1 MVAPLIPVQPGPS
14 VTAAALLSALLEAKV
29 LQEADLVTLLG
40 EARHSV
46 TLNELEMTVVRQ
58 GVISANRLLQLKGV
72 ASGLPVYDDFS
83 IHVDASLD
91 DRVVR
96 RLGVFRLA
104 RPTPTVAMVEDLPE
118 SIEKLTELFGAK
130 PEVWLITAPQFD
142 DLYQVHYKGDSMDR
156 LQPVTDIYEILDEA
170 IRRRASDVHLSGG
183 LPPILRV
190 DGSLISL
197 PRQPLSE
204 DFLVA
209 QASLLTTEAR
219 METWRQNSDVDFAF
233 TYGAAR
239 FRVNLG
245 RDRRGMTIAARKI
258 PSEVPTMQDIKL
270 PAAIQSLVTLER
282 GLVLV
287 VGPTGSGKSTTLA
300 AILAAIAA
308 EQQRHIITLEDPIEF
323 LIPPGRSVVHQREL
337 HQSFTSFPNGLR
349 QALRQDPDVV
359 LVGEMR
365 DLETIRTAITA
376 AETGHLVFGTLH
388 TFDAPSTIGR
398 LVSTFSAE
406 EQDQVRAQL
415 SYILK
420 AVVAQ
425 TLIPLA
431 ATKGRVAAFEIM
443 LSNPAI
449 QNNLRKVD
457 GHAFLRQT
465 IETATKDGMQ
475 TMEMALVDLVR
486 KGMIRVEDAEHRAPD
501 PESFRRRI
509 DRGES

>member
-1 MVAPLIPVQPGPS
+1 VQSRPS
-14 VTAAALLSALLEAKV
+14 VSASQLLAALQASNILDEQST
-29 LQEADLVTLLG
+29 VTLLG
-40 EARHSV
+40 EARHAIS
-46 TLNELEMTVVRQ
+46 LNELEMLLVHQ
-58 GVISANRLLQLKGV
+58 GVISSSRLLALKG
-72 ASGLPVYDDFS
+72 ATAGLPVYDDPS
-83 IHVDASLD
+83 IAIDTSLD

-96 RLGVFRLA
+96 RLGVFRLHRA
-104 RPTPTVAMVEDLPE
+104 VPTVAMVEDLEE
-118 SIEKLTELFGAK
+118 SLEKLTELFGVE

-142 DLYQVHYKGDSMDR
+142 DLFAVHYKGSDADR
-156 LQPVTDIYEILDEA
+156 LQHVTDIYEILDEA
-170 IRRRASDVHLSGG
+170 IRRRASDIHLSVG
-183 LPPILRV
+183 LPPVFRV
-190 DGSLISL
+190 DGSLLML
-197 PRQPLSE
+197 PRQPLTE
-204 DFLVA
+204 DFLHA
-209 QASLLTTEAR
+209 QAAVLTTKDR
-219 METWRQNSDVDFAF
+219 LETWNARSDVDFAF
-233 TYGAAR
+233 TYGSAR

-245 RDRRGMTIAARKI
+245 RDRRGMTVAARKI
-258 PSEVPTMQDIKL
+258 PSEVPSMDDIKL
-270 PAAIQSLVTLER
+270 PAAVRSLVHLER

-300 AILAAIAA
+300 AMLAGIAGA
-308 EQQRHIITLEDPIEF
+308 QQRHIITLEDPIEF

-337 HQSFTSFPNGLR
+337 HQSFDSFPQGLR

-365 DLETIRTAITA
+365 DIETIRTAITA

-388 TFDAPSTIGR
+388 TFDAPSTVGR
-398 LVSTFSAE
+398 LVSSFPAD

-431 ATKGRVAAFEIM
+431 SMKGRVAAFEIM

-465 IETATKDGMQ
+465 IETSTKEGMQ
-475 TMEMALVDLVR
+475 TMEMALVELTRRGAV
-486 KGMIRVEDAEHRAPD
+486 RVEDAELRAPD
-501 PESFRRRI
+501 LDSFRRRV